1 MKYLYTTQLI
11 TSGYQM
17 AYAVI
22 VHDILILQC
31 YFYLD
36 QLAVTPK
43 RNGVLYIVRYSM
55 NDV

>member
-1 MKYLYTTQLI
+1 
-11 TSGYQM
+11 M

-22 VHDILILQC
+22 VHDILILQW

-36 QLAVTPK
+36 QLAVTPN

>member
-1 MKYLYTTQLI
+1 
-11 TSGYQM
+11 M

-22 VHDILILQC
+22 VHDILILQW

-55 NDV
+55 NGI